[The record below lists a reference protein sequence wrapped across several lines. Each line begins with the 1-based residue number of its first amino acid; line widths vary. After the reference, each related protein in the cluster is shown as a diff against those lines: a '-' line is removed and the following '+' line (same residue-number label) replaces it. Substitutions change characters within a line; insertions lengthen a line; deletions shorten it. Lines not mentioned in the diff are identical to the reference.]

1 MTDPE
6 SPGSIRN
13 VTPPSEPE
21 VKLASPPP
29 EIVPADPVPS
39 ASIPPAVNSARTR
52 LITIV
57 LIAGL
62 VAFLVLL
69 VAMNQRTPYTSEAV
83 LEAPV
88 IGIAANVS
96 GDIIEVGVRD
106 NQRVKAGDLLFQID
120 PALFET
126 ALKAATAQLDYTIQ
140 QLGAEATGLGAAEA
154 AVVQAR
160 ARLVDVEQQN
170 ARAEELFARG
180 ITARSAVDTARANLA
195 TAQAS
200 LLAAEAQLSQSR
212 ERLGPAGEDNPQV
225 QAALA
230 QREKAQIDLAHARV
244 VAPVDGAITNTVL
257 SVGEF
262 VSAGKHVATVID
274 TASVWVV
281 AQIPENTLGRIQAGD
296 PVDIVLDVAPGRI
309 FKGVVESTS
318 SGVDQVIAAGLQGDL
333 PTPVSRRVWL
343 RDVQR
348 IPVRIDFVDL
358 DPAVAIRSGARASV
372 TIYTADAGIVGS
384 FARAWMWTVAYV
396 RFAF

>member
-1 MTDPE
+1 MPNSE
-6 SPGSIRN
+6 SPEVELSAASNRAQ
-13 VTPPSEPE
+13 VETPEAPPDN
-21 VKLASPPP
+21 ASLSTAPPFP
-29 EIVPADPVPS
+29 NRGRSRI
-39 ASIPPAVNSARTR
+39 
-52 LITIV
+52 ITIL
-57 LIAGL
+57 LIGL
-62 VAFLVLL
+62 LATFLLLL

-126 ALKAATAQLDYTIQ
+126 ALKAATAQLEYTTQ

-160 ARLVDVEQQN
+160 ARLADVEQQN
-170 ARAEELFARG
+170 IRAEELFTRG
-180 ITARSAVDTARANLA
+180 ITARAALDTARANLA
-195 TAQAS
+195 AAQAA
-200 LLAAEAQLSQSR
+200 LRAAEAQLDQSR
-212 ERLGPAGEDNPQV
+212 ERLGPQGEDNPQM
-225 QAALA
+225 QTALA
-230 QREKAQIDLAHARV
+230 QREKAQIDLMHARV
-244 VAPVDGAITNTVL
+244 VAPVDGAVTNTVL
-257 SVGEF
+257 SVGQF
-262 VSAGKHVATVID
+262 VGAGQHVATVID

-281 AQIPENTLGRIQAGD
+281 AQIPENTLGRIQPGD

-372 TIYTADAGIVGS
+372 TIYTADAGIVQP
-384 FARAWMWTVAYV
+384 FAKAWMWTVAYV

>member
-1 MTDPE
+1 
-6 SPGSIRN
+6 
-13 VTPPSEPE
+13 
-21 VKLASPPP
+21 
-29 EIVPADPVPS
+29 
-39 ASIPPAVNSARTR
+39 
-52 LITIV
+52 
-57 LIAGL
+57 
-62 VAFLVLL
+62 
-69 VAMNQRTPYTSEAV
+69 MNQRTPYTSEAV

-106 NQRVKAGDLLFQID
+106 NQRVKAGDLIFQID

-126 ALKAATAQLDYTIQ
+126 ALKAATAQLEYTTQ

-154 AVVQAR
+154 AVVQAK
-160 ARLVDVEQQN
+160 ARLADVQQQN
-170 ARAEELFARG
+170 IRAESLFSRG
-180 ITARSAVDTARANLA
+180 ITARATLDTARANLE

-200 LLAAEAQLSQSR
+200 LRAAEAQLEQSR
-212 ERLGPAGEDNPQV
+212 ERLGPQGEDNPQFRT
-225 QAALA
+225 ASA
-230 QREKAQIDLAHARV
+230 QREKAQIDLMHARV

-257 SVGEF
+257 SVGQF
-262 VSAGKHVATVID
+262 VGAGQHVATVID
-274 TASVWVV
+274 TASVWVM
-281 AQIPENTLGRIQAGD
+281 AQIPENTLGRIQPGD

-358 DPAVAIRSGARASV
+358 DPEVAIRSGARASV
-372 TIYTADAGIVGS
+372 TIYTEGAGFIEP

>member
-1 MTDPE
+1 VRWITL
-6 SPGSIRN
+6 GL
-13 VTPPSEPE
+13 V
-21 VKLASPPP
+21 AS
-29 EIVPADPVPS
+29 
-39 ASIPPAVNSARTR
+39 
-52 LITIV
+52 
-57 LIAGL
+57 L

-106 NQRVKAGDLLFQID
+106 NQRVKAGDLIFQID

-126 ALKAATAQLDYTIQ
+126 ALKAANAQLDYTIQ

-154 AVVQAR
+154 AVVQAK
-160 ARLVDVEQQN
+160 ARLADVEQQN
-170 ARAEELFARG
+170 VRAEELFTRG
-180 ITARSAVDTARANLA
+180 ITARAAVDTARANLA
-195 TAQAS
+195 AAQAS
-200 LLAAEAQLSQSR
+200 LSSAEAQLSQSR

-225 QAALA
+225 QTALA

-281 AQIPENTLGRIQAGD
+281 AQIPENALGRIQPGD
-296 PVDIVLDVAPGRI
+296 PVDVVLDVAPGRI

-358 DPAVAIRSGARASV
+358 DPTVAIRSGARASV

>member
-1 MTDPE
+1 MP
-6 SPGSIRN
+6 N
-13 VTPPSEPE
+13 SEPLE
-21 VKLASPPP
+21 VELLPAPVEPSPD
-29 EIVPADPVPS
+29 IPVPS
-39 ASIPPAVNSARTR
+39 KDSAAPSTEPIPPNPGRSRV
-52 LITIV
+52 ITLV
-57 LIAGL
+57 LVGL
-62 VAFLVLL
+62 LVIFLMLL

-96 GDIIEVGVRD
+96 GDIVEVGVRD

-126 ALKAATAQLDYTIQ
+126 ALKAADAQLEYTIQ

-154 AVVQAR
+154 AVVQAK
-160 ARLVDVEQQN
+160 ARLADVEQQTI
-170 ARAEELFARG
+170 RAESLFARG
-180 ITARSAVDTARANLA
+180 ITARSTVDTARANLE
-195 TAQAS
+195 TARAS
-200 LLAAEAQLSQSR
+200 LRAAEAQLEQSR
-212 ERLGPAGEDNPQV
+212 ERLGPQGEDNPQFR
-225 QAALA
+225 AAAA
-230 QREKAQIDLAHARV
+230 QREKAQIDLMHARV

-257 SVGEF
+257 SVGQF

-274 TASVWVV
+274 TASVWII
-281 AQIPENTLGRIQAGD
+281 AQIPENTLGRIQPGD

-318 SGVDQVIAAGLQGDL
+318 SGVDQVVGASLQGDL

-358 DPAVAIRSGARASV
+358 DPELAIRSGARASV
-372 TIYTADAGIVGS
+372 TIYTKDAGFVGS
-384 FARAWMWTVAYV
+384 LARAWMWTVAYV